1 MTAAKPPRGRRKAE
15 TFFRYLPASEGL
27 REWGLYVA
35 SVGYSRIPQGH
46 PYPPT
51 QHPAGHHFTWVKGRV
66 LAAPTLVYITRGQ
79 GVLESSASGSL
90 KVQEGNLFVLFPG
103 IWHRFSPDEAT
114 GWDEH
119 WVEFDGDCAQ
129 RFLTQKDLRPSA
141 PVLDV
146 GLDDQLVEL
155 FGAMID
161 CVGQEAYGFEYR
173 LAGLALQVLA
183 LAIAA
188 QGRRRFASDA
198 VGAVVSRAKCIL
210 VERLTTNVDL
220 PALARDL
227 KVSYT
232 WFRKVFKEYT
242 GFSPRQFQIQ
252 HRIHRASQLLT
263 DTTLPVGVIARRL
276 GFQTVYYFSELFKRR
291 MGCSPQ
297 SYRNQRDFA
306 RASTGAS
313 SPGKRRIKGP
323 VVPAPPWM
331 D

>member
-1 MTAAKPPRGRRKAE
+1 MTAAKPPRSRGKAE
-15 TFFRYLPASEGL
+15 TFFRYLPVSEGL
-27 REWGLYVA
+27 REWGMYVA
-35 SVGYSRIPQGH
+35 SVGYSRIPEGH

-51 QHPAGHHFTWVKGRV
+51 QHPADHHFTWVQGRV

-79 GVLESSASGSL
+79 GVFESSASGSL

-103 IWHRFSPDEAT
+103 VWHRYSPDSAT

-129 RFLTQKDLRPSA
+129 RFLAQKDLRPSA
-141 PVLDV
+141 PILTV
-146 GLDDQLVEL
+146 GLDDRFVDL

-161 CVGQEAYGFEYR
+161 CVREEAYGFEYQ

-188 QGRRRFASDA
+188 QGRQRFASDA

-210 VERLTTNVDL
+210 VENLTTNVDL
-220 PALARDL
+220 PALAREL
-227 KVSYT
+227 NVSYT

-242 GFSPRQFQIQ
+242 GFSPRQFQLH
-252 HRIHRASQLLT
+252 HRIHRASQLLAG
-263 DTTLPVGVIARRL
+263 TTLPVGEIADRL

-297 SYRNQRDFA
+297 AYRHQRV
-306 RASTGAS
+306 STREPTG
-313 SPGKRRIKGP
+313 SPQSERRRST
-323 VVPAPPWM
+323 
-331 D
+331 